1 MENWWNAAVD
11 GFNSKKGAN
20 ALIGLGTGLLQGNT
34 FAKGLAAGGQG
45 FMQGAELDQQY
56 ADAEAKKAKEEQG
69 LNSTIE
75 YMRSKGYDDL
85 IAGVQ
90 SGGMDMGAAW
100 TEALRRGQPA
110 TATADWAKLNDG
122 TLFNQR
128 TGETMPLEGMEPG
141 AGGFVDPKEAF
152 DREKDLAAQY
162 GGQDPV
168 KTYQAVRN
176 SYERVRQ
183 SAEIGNTNP
192 EGSGAADI
200 SLVFAYMKMLDPT
213 SVVREGEFAQAA
225 NAGGVPAHVMNMYNN
240 LIKGNKLTPD
250 VRQQF
255 VQQSD
260 AIYQEVTQNLESLNE
275 QFSTRAGGWGVNP
288 SNFIYTPEAYPA
300 FGAPAPAPAGG
311 SRRTSTGVSY
321 SIGQ

>member
-1 MENWWNAAVD
+1 MVDFKMPRIGQAMGWTENDAYK
-11 GFNSKKGAN
+11 GFDRNRMALMQAFAGLGADPMNPIGGFTQGFANGAMLDQKN
-20 ALIGLGTGLLQGNT
+20 AL
-34 FAKGLAAGGQG
+34 
-45 FMQGAELDQQY
+45 
-56 ADAEAKKAKEEQG
+56 DAEEKAKEEQSKNATMEW
-69 LNSTIE
+69 LQ
-75 YMRSKGYDDL
+75 SKGYTDL
-85 IAGVQ
+85 VQ
-90 SGGMDMGAAW
+90 MAEATGDIGAAW
-100 TEALRRGQPA
+100 TEGLKRGQPA
-110 TATADWAKLNDG
+110 AATADWAKLNDG

-141 AGGFVDPKEAF
+141 AGGFVDPKELF
-152 DREKDLAAQY
+152 DREKDIAAQY

-192 EGSGAADI
+192 DGSGAADI

-213 SVVREGEFAQAA
+213 SVVREGEFAAAA
-225 NAGGVPAHVMNMYNN
+225 NAGGVPSHVLNMYNN
-240 LIKGNKLTPD
+240 LVKGDKLTPE

-275 QFSTRAGGWGVNP
+275 QYSTRASGWGVDP
-288 SNFIYTPEAYPA
+288 SNFIYKPEQYEPI
-300 FGAPAPAPAGG
+300 GTSWTDAGG
-311 SRRTSTGVSY
+311 GFRIREK
-321 SIGQ
+321 